1 MRILLTILLLFLAGC
16 SDSSPAEP
24 VPLDGSYSGGNGVY
38 SDIHLTLIE
47 TESGVTGTLL
57 LRDDAGDIVFDGP
70 VAGARVGPNGFELAG
85 GRAPSVGGG
94 TIEVDGTRTGTT
106 VQVTLSSSW
115 LPSTTIVLR
124 QESGLMR
131 RVPA

>member
-1 MRILLTILLLFLAGC
+1 MRVPLIALLLILVGC
-16 SDSSPAEP
+16 SDSGPAEP

-38 SDIHLTLIE
+38 SEVHLTLTE
-47 TESGVTGTLL
+47 TEVGVTGALS
-57 LRDDAGDIVFDGP
+57 LRDDAGETVFDGP
-70 VAGARVGPNGFELAG
+70 VAGTRVGSNGFALAG

-94 TIEVDGTRTGTT
+94 TIDVDGTRTGTA

-124 QESGLMR
+124 QES
-131 RVPA
+131 